1 VLSEPLRVL
10 MRGGEVSDVQWR
22 DILGLLKVG
31 HPDLDLDYARTI
43 AVQTGLASL
52 LERALSQS
60 GLRG

>member
-1 VLSEPLRVL
+1 MLSEPLRVL